1 MKRVTKHIMAIT
13 LSALVAGS
21 ASAGHTNK
29 TANHF
34 QDYAKVTY
42 AEPVYETVRINRPAK
57 ECWDEERTVRRDDYD
72 RGAGGLV
79 GGILGGVAGHQVGN
93 GHGKAAATIVGT
105 LLGSKIGRD
114 MSRDRRS
121 SRQVEVETV
130 CQTVDHYEEQQRLNG
145 YRVGYRYRGH
155 EYDTFMDKHPG
166 KRIKVRVNHVV
177 LDD

>member
-1 MKRVTKHIMAIT
+1 MTRASKYIIAI
-13 LSALVAGS
+13 SFSVLVAGS
-21 ASAGHTNK
+21 ASAGHNSTSVNR
-29 TANHF
+29 F

-42 AEPVYETVRINRPAK
+42 VEPVYETVRINQPSR
-57 ECWDEERTVRRDDYD
+57 ECWDEERTVRRDYND

-121 SRQVEVETV
+121 SRHVEVETV
-130 CQTVDHYEEQQRLNG
+130 CRTVDHYEEEQRLNG

-166 KRIKVRVNHVV
+166 KRVKIRVNLVV